1 MKALIVDDERLARK
15 ELMKLLEDH
24 PSIEVVGEAMNAEEA
39 IQMTNELNPDLLFLD
54 IQMPGKTGFQL
65 LEELDSVPVV
75 VFTTA
80 YDEFALKAFEVN
92 ALDYLLKPIQ
102 AERLA
107 ETMAKISEKERSK
120 VVAARNPDKKLG
132 LNDQVFVKDGDRC
145 WFVGL
150 SNVRMFESDG
160 NYIKVYFDTNR
171 PMIHKSLNALDEKL
185 DERAFFRASRK
196 HIINLSWV
204 EGIEPWFN
212 GGLMVK
218 LKGGDKVEV
227 SRRQAA
233 KFKDMM
239 SLKRY
244 LSTSAINSC
253 CTFQSLASFSI
264 AVASIS
270 VTYPFR
276 LLACH
281 TILIN
286 SIRLSFG

>member
-1 MKALIVDDERLARK
+1 
-15 ELMKLLEDH
+15 
-24 PSIEVVGEAMNAEEA
+24 
-39 IQMTNELNPDLLFLD
+39 
-54 IQMPGKTGFQL
+54 
-65 LEELDSVPVV
+65 VPLV

-80 YDEFALKAFEVN
+80 YDEFALKAFEVS
-92 ALDYLLKPIQ
+92 ALDYVLKPIQ

-107 ETMAKISEKERSK
+107 ETITKITEKERTR
-120 VVAARNPDKKLG
+120 VAATRVEGEKKLS
-132 LNDQVFVKDGDRC
+132 LNDQVFVKDGERC
-145 WFVGL
+145 WFVNL
-150 SNVRMFESDG
+150 SNIRLFESDG

-218 LKGGDKVEV
+218 LKGGEKVEV

-239 SLKRY
+239 SL
-244 LSTSAINSC
+244 
-253 CTFQSLASFSI
+253 
-264 AVASIS
+264 
-270 VTYPFR
+270 
-276 LLACH
+276 
-281 TILIN
+281 
-286 SIRLSFG
+286 

>member
-1 MKALIVDDERLARK
+1 MRALIVDDERLARK

-24 PSIEVVGEAMNAEEA
+24 PGIEVVGEATHAEEA
-39 IQMTNELNPDLLFLD
+39 VQMVNDLNPDLLFLD

-65 LEELDSVPVV
+65 LEMLDSVPLV

-102 AERLA
+102 PERLS
-107 ETMAKISEKERSK
+107 ETILKISEKERAK
-120 VVAARNPDKKLG
+120 TVAATGAGEKKLG

-145 WFVGL
+145 WFVSL
-150 SNVRMFESDG
+150 ANVRLFESDG
-160 NYIKVYFDTNR
+160 NYIKVYFDGNK

-239 SLKRY
+239 SL
-244 LSTSAINSC
+244 
-253 CTFQSLASFSI
+253 
-264 AVASIS
+264 
-270 VTYPFR
+270 
-276 LLACH
+276 
-281 TILIN
+281 
-286 SIRLSFG
+286 

>member
-1 MKALIVDDERLARK
+1 MRALIVDDERLARK

-24 PSIEVVGEAMNAEEA
+24 PSIEIVGEAMNAEEA
-39 IQMTNELNPDLLFLD
+39 MQMVNELNPDLLFLD

-65 LEELDSVPVV
+65 LEELDAVPFV

-102 AERLA
+102 ADRLS
-107 ETMAKISEKERSK
+107 ETVSKILDKEKSK
-120 VVAARNPDKKLG
+120 STAARSADKKLG

-145 WFVGL
+145 WFVSL
-150 SNVRMFESDG
+150 NNVRMFESDG
-160 NYIKVYFDTNR
+160 NYIKVYFDNNR

-204 EGIEPWFN
+204 ESIEQWFN

-239 SLKRY
+239 SL
-244 LSTSAINSC
+244 
-253 CTFQSLASFSI
+253 
-264 AVASIS
+264 
-270 VTYPFR
+270 
-276 LLACH
+276 
-281 TILIN
+281 
-286 SIRLSFG
+286 

>member
-15 ELMKLLEDH
+15 ELMTLLEEH
-24 PSIEVVGEAMNAEEA
+24 PSIEVVGEAMNADEA
-39 IQMTNELNPDLLFLD
+39 MNMVNDLNPDLLFLD

-65 LEELDSVPVV
+65 LEMLDSVPLV

-102 AERLA
+102 PERLA
-107 ETMAKISEKERSK
+107 ETVSKLQEKERARA
-120 VVAARNPDKKLG
+120 VAARNPDKKLG

-145 WFVGL
+145 WFVSL
-150 SNVRMFESDG
+150 SNVRLFESDG
-160 NYIKVYFDTNR
+160 NYIKVYFDNNR

-196 HIINLSWV
+196 HIVNLSWV

-212 GGLMVK
+212 GGLMVR
-218 LKGGDKVEV
+218 LRGGDKVEV

-239 SLKRY
+239 SL
-244 LSTSAINSC
+244 
-253 CTFQSLASFSI
+253 
-264 AVASIS
+264 
-270 VTYPFR
+270 
-276 LLACH
+276 
-281 TILIN
+281 
-286 SIRLSFG
+286 

>member
-1 MKALIVDDERLARK
+1 MRALIVDDERLARK

-24 PSIEVVGEAMNAEEA
+24 PMIEVVGEAMNAEEA
-39 IQMTNELNPDLLFLD
+39 TQMVNELNPDLLFLD

-65 LEELDSVPVV
+65 LEELDSVPLV

-102 AERLA
+102 PERLSEA
-107 ETMAKISEKERSK
+107 ISKLADKERAK
-120 VVAARNPDKKLG
+120 NAAIRGPEKKLG
-132 LNDQVFVKDGDRC
+132 LHDQVFVKDGDRC
-145 WFVGL
+145 WFVSL
-150 SNVRMFESDG
+150 HNVRLFESDG
-160 NYIKVYFDTNR
+160 NYIKVYFDNNR

-196 HIINLSWV
+196 HIVNLSWV

-218 LKGGDKVEV
+218 LRGGDKVEV

-239 SLKRY
+239 SL
-244 LSTSAINSC
+244 
-253 CTFQSLASFSI
+253 
-264 AVASIS
+264 
-270 VTYPFR
+270 
-276 LLACH
+276 
-281 TILIN
+281 
-286 SIRLSFG
+286 

>member
-1 MKALIVDDERLARK
+1 MRALIVDDERLARK

-24 PSIEVVGEAMNAEEA
+24 PMIEVVGEAMNAEEA
-39 IQMTNELNPDLLFLD
+39 TQMVNELNPDLLFLD

-65 LEELDSVPVV
+65 LEDLDSVPLV

-102 AERLA
+102 PERLA
-107 ETMAKISEKERSK
+107 EAVSKLADKERAK
-120 VVAARNPDKKLG
+120 NAAIRGPEKKLG
-132 LNDQVFVKDGDRC
+132 LADQVFVKDGDRC
-145 WFVGL
+145 WFVSL
-150 SNVRMFESDG
+150 TNVRLFESDG

-196 HIINLSWV
+196 HIVNLSWV

-218 LKGGDKVEV
+218 LRGGDKVEV

-239 SLKRY
+239 SL
-244 LSTSAINSC
+244 
-253 CTFQSLASFSI
+253 
-264 AVASIS
+264 
-270 VTYPFR
+270 
-276 LLACH
+276 
-281 TILIN
+281 
-286 SIRLSFG
+286 

>member
-1 MKALIVDDERLARK
+1 MRALIVDDERLARK
-15 ELMKLLEDH
+15 ELMKLLEEH
-24 PSIEVVGEAMNAEEA
+24 PMIEVVGEAMNAEEA
-39 IQMTNELNPDLLFLD
+39 FQMVNDLNPDLLFLD

-65 LEELDSVPVV
+65 LEMLDSVPLV

-102 AERLA
+102 AERLS
-107 ETMAKISEKERSK
+107 ETISKLSEKERQK
-120 VVAARNPDKKLG
+120 TVAATGGEKKLG

-145 WFVGL
+145 WFVSL
-150 SNVRMFESDG
+150 SNVRLFESDG

-196 HIINLSWV
+196 HIVNLSWV

-212 GGLMVK
+212 GGLMVR

-239 SLKRY
+239 SL
-244 LSTSAINSC
+244 
-253 CTFQSLASFSI
+253 
-264 AVASIS
+264 
-270 VTYPFR
+270 
-276 LLACH
+276 
-281 TILIN
+281 
-286 SIRLSFG
+286 

>member
-1 MKALIVDDERLARK
+1 MRALIVDDERLARK
-15 ELMKLLEDH
+15 ELIKLLEDH
-24 PSIEVVGEAMNAEEA
+24 PSIEVIGEAANAEEA
-39 IQMTNELNPDLLFLD
+39 NQLVNELNPDILFLD
-54 IQMPGKTGFQL
+54 IQMPGKTGFEL
-65 LEELDSVPVV
+65 LEMLEYVPLV

-80 YDEFALKAFEVN
+80 YDEFAIKAFEVN
-92 ALDYLLKPIQ
+92 ALDYLMKPIQ

-107 ETMAKISEKERSK
+107 ETVTKLADKVRSK
-120 VVAARNPDKKLG
+120 TVASQSGDKKLG
-132 LNDQVFVKDGDRC
+132 LDDQVFVKDGDRC

-150 SNVRMFESDG
+150 SNIRLFESDG
-160 NYIKVYFDTNR
+160 NYIKVYFDSNR

-204 EGIEPWFN
+204 ESIEPWFN

-239 SLKRY
+239 SL
-244 LSTSAINSC
+244 
-253 CTFQSLASFSI
+253 
-264 AVASIS
+264 
-270 VTYPFR
+270 
-276 LLACH
+276 
-281 TILIN
+281 
-286 SIRLSFG
+286 